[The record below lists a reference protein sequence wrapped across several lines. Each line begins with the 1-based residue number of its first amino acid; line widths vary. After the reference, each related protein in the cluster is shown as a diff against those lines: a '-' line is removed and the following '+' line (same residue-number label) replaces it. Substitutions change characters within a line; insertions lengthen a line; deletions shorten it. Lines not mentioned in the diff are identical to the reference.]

1 MRLPRLLALLPI
13 AAAAVACDAGSKPG
27 VAGSTGP
34 QLFLVAPKMDQ
45 VLSTDEVVV
54 KLDLRQYEVGP
65 DAKTGGPHVHLI
77 LDNEPYKAIYAD
89 GLGSGVKLEKLAE
102 GTHVLRA
109 FPSAGPRDD
118 KGALHHESRKNEGA
132 FTWVRFHV
140 KSRGGALDLA
150 AVDPTTKPTLTYS
163 RPKGEYTVGTPDHA
177 RFLVDYYVTGCTLST
192 NGYHVVATL
201 DGKKV
206 GTWSTWERFI
216 LPEPPAVGE
225 HTIKL
230 ELLDRE
236 DAVVEG
242 PFNSTERKFKVV
254 EKK

>member
-1 MRLPRLLALLPI
+1 MRLSPFLALLPL
-13 AAAAVACDAGSKPG
+13 AAAAIACDAGSKPG

-45 VLSTDEVVV
+45 VLTTDAAVV

-65 DAKTGGPHVHLI
+65 DAKAGGPHVHLI
-77 LDNEPYKAIYAD
+77 LDDEPYRAIYAD
-89 GLGSGVKLEKLAE
+89 GLSDGVRLEKLSE

-109 FPSAGPRDD
+109 FPSAGPKDD

-140 KSRGGALDLA
+140 KSRGGPLDLA
-150 AVDPTTKPTLTYS
+150 AIDPTTKPTLTFS
-163 RPKGEYTVGTPDHA
+163 RPKGEYVAGSPDHA
-177 RFLVDYYVTGCTLST
+177 RFLIDYFVTGCTLSA
-192 NGYHVVATL
+192 NGFHVVATL

-206 GTWSTWERFI
+206 GTFSAWERFI
-216 LPEPPAVGE
+216 LPEPPTVGE
-225 HTIKL
+225 HTLKL

-236 DAVVEG
+236 DVVVEG
-242 PFNSTERKFKVV
+242 PFNATERKFKIV

>member
-1 MRLPRLLALLPI
+1 MRLTRLLALVPVAF
-13 AAAAVACDAGSKPG
+13 AAAACDAGSKPG

-45 VLSTDEVVV
+45 VLSTDEAIV

-65 DAKTGGPHVHLI
+65 DARTGGPHVHLI
-77 LDNEPYKAIYAD
+77 LDDEPYRAIYGD
-89 GLGSGVKLEKLAE
+89 GLTTGVKLDKLSE

-109 FPSAGPRDD
+109 FPSAGPKDD

-140 KSRGGALDLA
+140 KSRGGPLDLA
-150 AVDPTTKPTLTYS
+150 AIDPTTKPTLTFS
-163 RPKGEYTVGTPDHA
+163 RPKGEYVVGSPEQA
-177 RFLVDYYVTGCTLST
+177 RFLIDYYVTGCALSA

-201 DGKKV
+201 DGKKLH
-206 GTWSTWERFI
+206 TFSAWERFI
-216 LPEPPAVGE
+216 LPEPPAVGD
-225 HTIKL
+225 HTLKL

-236 DAVVEG
+236 GAVVEG
-242 PFNSTERKFKVV
+242 PFNATERKFKVV

>member
-1 MRLPRLLALLPI
+1 MRLLRLLALLPI

-27 VAGSTGP
+27 VTGSTGP

-45 VLSTDEVVV
+45 VLEADHVTV

-77 LDNEPYKAIYAD
+77 LDDEPYRAIYGD
-89 GLGSGVKLEKLAE
+89 GLAGGVKLEKLSE

-109 FPSAGPRDD
+109 FPSAGPKDD

-140 KSRGGALDLA
+140 KRRGGPLDLA
-150 AVDPTTKPTLTYS
+150 AVDPVKKPTLTFS
-163 RPKGEYTVGTPDHA
+163 RPKGEYVVGSPEHT
-177 RFLVDYYVTGCTLST
+177 RFLIDYYVTGCTLSAD
-192 NGYHVVATL
+192 GHHVVATL
-201 DGKKV
+201 DGKKI
-206 GTWSTWERFI
+206 GTWSAWERFV

-225 HTIKL
+225 HTLKL

-242 PFNSTERKFKVV
+242 PFNVTERKFKVI